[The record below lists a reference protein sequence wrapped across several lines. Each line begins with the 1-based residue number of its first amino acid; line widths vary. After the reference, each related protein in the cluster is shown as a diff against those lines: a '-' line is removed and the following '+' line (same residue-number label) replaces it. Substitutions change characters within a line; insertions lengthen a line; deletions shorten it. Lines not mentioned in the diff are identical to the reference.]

1 MRAGLWRRRLRMGY
15 IAGRNLVVMRWLLN
29 LLSTSIGK
37 KVLMA
42 LTGLFLVLFLA
53 VHLYGNLYLYVGEE
67 AFNHHAESISGN
79 ALIRIVEVVLFLA
92 IVAHAVSGVQLT
104 IRNRRARPQR
114 YRVRRR
120 AGFSTLASR
129 SMIVSGS
136 VVFIFIVVHLRN
148 FFYEARF
155 GRAAAGESLYK
166 VVTET
171 FALPGYAALYVIAMI
186 LLGLH
191 LAHGFLSALRTLG
204 IEHQRYTPL
213 LRGVGLVLAVGFA
226 AAFAS
231 MPIVFF
237 ARSLT

>member
-1 MRAGLWRRRLRMGY
+1 
-15 IAGRNLVVMRWLLN
+15 MRWLLD
-29 LLSTSIGK
+29 LLSSSIGK

-42 LTGLFLVLFLA
+42 ATGLFLVLFLA

-67 AFNHHAESISGN
+67 AFNHHAEALSGN
-79 ALIRIVEVVLFLA
+79 LLIHIVRVVLFLA
-92 IVAHAVSGVQLT
+92 IIAHAENGVQLAV
-104 IRNRRARPQR
+104 RNRRARPQR
-114 YRVRRR
+114 YRVNRR

-129 SMIVSGS
+129 TMIVSGS

-148 FFYEARF
+148 FFWEKRF
-155 GRAAAGESLYK
+155 GRAADGESLYR

-171 FALPGYAALYVIAMI
+171 FALPGYVVLYVVAMV

-204 IEHQRYTPL
+204 LEHQRYTPV
-213 LRGVGLVLAVGFA
+213 LRWIGLVLAFGFA

-237 ARSLT
+237 ARSLA

>member
-1 MRAGLWRRRLRMGY
+1 
-15 IAGRNLVVMRWLLN
+15 MRWLLD
-29 LLSTSIGK
+29 LLATSIGK
-37 KVLMA
+37 KLLMA

-53 VHLYGNLYLYVGEE
+53 VHLYGNLYLYAGEE
-67 AFNHHAESISGN
+67 AFNDHAESISSN
-79 ALIRIVEVVLFLA
+79 ALIRVVEVVLFLA
-92 IVAHAVSGVQLT
+92 IVAHAVNGVQLT

-114 YRVRRR
+114 YRVKRY

-148 FFYEARF
+148 FFWEARF
-155 GRAAAGESLYK
+155 GRVAAGESLYR
-166 VVTET
+166 VVSET
-171 FALPGYAALYVIAMI
+171 FALPGYAALYLIAMV

-191 LAHGFLSALRTLG
+191 LGHGFLSALRTLG

-213 LRGVGLVLAVGFA
+213 LRGLGLVLAVGFA

-231 MPIVFF
+231 LPVVFF
-237 ARSLT
+237 VRSLA

>member
-1 MRAGLWRRRLRMGY
+1 
-15 IAGRNLVVMRWLLN
+15 MRWLLD

-53 VHLYGNLYLYVGEE
+53 VHLYGNLYLYAGEE

-79 ALIRIVEVVLFLA
+79 ALIRIVEVVLFLS
-92 IVAHAVSGVQLT
+92 IIAHAVSGVQLT

-114 YRVRRR
+114 YRVKRR

-136 VVFIFIVVHLRN
+136 VVFIFIVIHLRN

-155 GRAAAGESLYK
+155 GRAAAGESLYR
-166 VVTET
+166 VVSET
-171 FALPGYAALYVIAMI
+171 FALPGYAALYVIAMV
-186 LLGLH
+186 LLGVH

-204 IEHQRYTPL
+204 IEHQRYTPV
-213 LRGVGLVLAVGFA
+213 LRGVGLLLAVGFA

-237 ARSLT
+237 VRSLA

>member
-1 MRAGLWRRRLRMGY
+1 
-15 IAGRNLVVMRWLLN
+15 MRWLLD

-79 ALIRIVEVVLFLA
+79 ALIRVVEVLLFLA
-92 IVAHAVSGVQLT
+92 IVVHAVNGVQTHRPQPARAPAALP
-104 IRNRRARPQR
+104 REPSRRLQHAVLAHHDRVRQRGVHLHRRAPAQLLLRGAL
-114 YRVRRR
+114 R
-120 AGFSTLASR
+120 AA
-129 SMIVSGS
+129 
-136 VVFIFIVVHLRN
+136 
-148 FFYEARF
+148 
-155 GRAAAGESLYK
+155 AAAGESLYR
-166 VVTET
+166 VVTDT
-171 FALPGYAALYVIAMI
+171 FALPGYALLYVIAMI

-204 IEHQRYTPL
+204 VEHRRYTPL

-237 ARSLT
+237 VRSLA